1 MQTKCCGVMLAWCNA
16 KLRLRAHVCLCTYS
30 CPACLP
36 THTHTP
42 LSICLSSL
50 AAGTA
55 SCVIESW
62 RGWMDGRT
70 RGTTLQIARDGSPAK
85 REAMIDSFLVLDWCW
100 ASRRHSPFNHRQ
112 PMVGAT
118 TEQLYY
124 MWHKFKKLLPTG
136 SPVHIAPIS
145 KVAKLPFY
153 IKLAALTHKPHES

>member
-1 MQTKCCGVMLAWCNA
+1 MLNLDSVHMYAC
-16 KLRLRAHVCLCTYS
+16 AHTLALHA
-30 CPACLP
+30 CP
-36 THTHTP
+36 HTHTP

-100 ASRRHSPFNHRQ
+100 ASCRHSPFNHRQ

-145 KVAKLPFY
+145 KVAKLPFH